1 MNIIAIDIGN
11 TAIKIG
17 LFVEN
22 SERFIRTIRE
32 NEEDAIQMLGDL
44 LVEAWD
50 QFPVIEGSR
59 EAKRDG
65 WIVACSVQD
74 SWTET
79 METICRDRLGEKLF
93 LIGRDV
99 PLPIEMGVDNPSAV
113 GTDRVVNAAAA
124 FAVIEDACVV
134 ADFGT
139 AVTIDLV
146 DEKGIFLGGVIA
158 PGFAMGAGALH
169 AGTSKLPL
177 IDVTVPID
185 PIGANTEAAMNSG
198 LFYSAVGLL
207 RIITEKFAEQ
217 LGHWPQTVVTGGAS
231 GLLKGSCDFIDSW
244 VDDLAVRGVVLAYK
258 KYLDDQAEMADMDH
272 RDREKIS
279 QKKKAKSPPNMN

>member
-11 TAIKIG
+11 TTIKIG
-17 LFVEN
+17 LFVED
-22 SERFIRTIRE
+22 SERFIRAIC
-32 NEEDAIQMLGDL
+32 EDEDTATQKLGDL
-44 LVEAWD
+44 LSEAWN

-59 EAKRDG
+59 ESKRNG
-65 WIVACSVQD
+65 WIVVSSVQD
-74 SWTET
+74 AWTKQVET
-79 METICRDRLGEKLF
+79 LCRDQLGEKIF

-99 PLPIEMGVDNPSAV
+99 PLPIEMGVENPAAV

-146 DEKGIFLGGVIA
+146 DENGVFLGGVIA
-158 PGFAMGAGALH
+158 PGFAMGAKALH
-169 AGTSKLPL
+169 TGTSKLPL

-185 PIGANTEAAMNSG
+185 PIGANTEEAMNSG

-207 RIITEKFAEQ
+207 RVIVEKFAEQ
-217 LGHWPQTVVTGGAS
+217 LGRWPQTVVTGGTS
-231 GLLKGSCDFIDSW
+231 RLLKGSCDFIDSW

-258 KYLDDQAEMADMDH
+258 KYMDDQAEIAELDQKN
-272 RDREKIS
+272 RDIIT
-279 QKKKAKSPPNMN
+279 KKQIKRRSNMN